1 MRFLAD
7 MLYQIE
13 GVQQVQKL
21 SSGSVFGIVDMDI
34 KVTNN

>member
-1 MRFLAD
+1 MCFLSD
-7 MLYQIE
+7 MLHEIK

-21 SSGSVFGIVDMDI
+21 SSGSIIGIVDMDI